1 MDGHTCLK
9 SVLMMVTTTATTT
22 LMMIVIIVMSIMTML
37 IMFIFHVCVCLFLQG
52 VCDSTS
58 CDKYNLD
65 PGLAFGQH
73 SVIRV
78 YSRGV
83 QFPTAAY
90 MLYIPSGHL
99 LVEN

>member
-9 SVLMMVTTTATTT
+9 SVLMMVTTTVTTS
-22 LMMIVIIVMSIMTML
+22 MVMIVMMVMSIMTML
-37 IMFIFHVCVCLFLQG
+37 TMFIFHVCLFLQG